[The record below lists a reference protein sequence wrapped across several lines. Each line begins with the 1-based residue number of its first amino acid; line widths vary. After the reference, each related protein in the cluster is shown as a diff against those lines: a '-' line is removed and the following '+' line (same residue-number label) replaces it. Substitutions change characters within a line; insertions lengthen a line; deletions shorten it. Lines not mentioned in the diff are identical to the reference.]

1 VIEVVTGLGA
11 RVEAAVSVVNRSGGE
26 GAALP
31 VPLHSLMKID
41 VPTYAP
47 ADCPLCAG
55 GSTAVK
61 PGSR

>member
-1 VIEVVTGLGA
+1 VA
-11 RVEAAVSVVNRSGGE
+11 AAVSLVNRSGGE
-26 GAALP
+26 GASLP